1 MPKRGQYLRAGPGS
15 PRIGAAR
22 PRTWE
27 FERAVNMFEDSR
39 EPPRPCVRPLTHAH
53 TRAMRL
59 QTYFLE
65 VASCGVVFDGVVVK
79 KSSGTAKG
87 AGCVC
92 VVDDGRVTFFNQ
104 PPFKLLLP

>member
-1 MPKRGQYLRAGPGS
+1 
-15 PRIGAAR
+15 
-22 PRTWE
+22 
-27 FERAVNMFEDSR
+27 
-39 EPPRPCVRPLTHAH
+39 
-53 TRAMRL
+53 MRL

-79 KSSGTAKG
+79 KSSGTAKN